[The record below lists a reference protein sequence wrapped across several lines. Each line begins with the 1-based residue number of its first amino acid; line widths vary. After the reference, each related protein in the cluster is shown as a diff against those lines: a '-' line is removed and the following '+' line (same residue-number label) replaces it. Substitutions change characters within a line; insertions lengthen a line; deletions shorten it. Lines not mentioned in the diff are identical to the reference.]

1 MLNTVYCVI
10 HVYDIILISYRSKRK
25 RRRKED
31 LSRQPVREQL
41 YELADNSQLENMV
54 NDQDRANGGL
64 CAGDPVTPGTGQ
76 REDIY
81 NHLRERSVDPSQEGE
96 EGVYSR
102 CIGGDDNNDTYD
114 VTFRYNIQSQ
124 TNNSEYNHV
133 VLFDSPAV

>member
-54 NDQDRANGGL
+54 NDQDRADGGL
-64 CAGDPVTPGTGQ
+64 CAGDHVTPGSSQ

-81 NHLRERSVDPSQEGE
+81 NHLRERSVDPSPEGE

-102 CIGGDDNNDTYD
+102 CVGGDDDNNTYD
-114 VTFRYNIQSQ
+114 VTFRNKLQFPTRDSV
-124 TNNSEYNHV
+124 YNHV
-133 VLFDSPAV
+133 ILFDSSTR